1 MGDRCHI
8 YILMGEVLPDA
19 KNDHDAV
26 QTSGRGIA
34 ARPRYQHERD
44 GTSSRRS
51 LRQRGGALGEELD
64 EVYEQAYTQQ
74 VFEEACTQQVGSGE
88 LSEDEPEDAF
98 TTARIVPLRGDELV
112 VEEAIELPSIPGAVF
127 GIGRTAA
134 CGLKLIDTD
143 AAQPCV
149 HREHAEIRVGEA
161 GELTLTLV
169 GKGQCTFV
177 NGTALYHIALPWQT
191 YEQQPV
197 HLADGDELRFGGN
210 VGQGYSKFVYKL
222 LAPGVAR
229 PDRDAHPL
237 VAAPALLPK
246 PAKGAAPRVRATAQ
260 ASVPAPPLA
269 HATLKS
275 ASAPM
280 LARLVAI
287 NGTTTL
293 QLDATPRAKTLLF
306 DGAAIVIATRV
317 GGFDLHVKRPCVGY
331 ARAKAAAAATL
342 KAGDQRA
349 LHHGDRVT
357 LDAGNTV
364 VEFIC
369 ELPQER
375 AQAAASAASSST
387 AASFA
392 TATPSAVAALAADSS
407 GAASET
413 PDELAARLAV
423 IAQEEGLIRS
433 KLTSG
438 LTGRE
443 QREAQRSLSAAH
455 DALVG
460 VALSAAAGTSAEHAA
475 RVASNQLKK
484 VADDADRKRRH
495 EEAAHAAASA
505 KAQRREDHAPPAPPQ
520 PRPDVVRA
528 PGGRPAKRDRRT
540 YENRT
545 VARKRR
551 RLAQDERRHVE
562 IVHDD
567 GGSGGNDEGSGD
579 GGGSSGGSGGG
590 KGYCSKGYGGKG
602 SGAKGHGDKSYGS
615 GRGYSCDKGHGGGK
629 GYGGSKGYSGD
640 RGDSGNG
647 KSGKGKGGRG
657 KGKGKGGGGKGKGG
671 RGRGKG
677 GRSF

>member
-1 MGDRCHI
+1 MARLAPLEKTGKNMASPLLPLAVLTSQSAPPSSEL
-8 YILMGEVLPDA
+8 ILALMHTPE
-19 KNDHDAV
+19 
-26 QTSGRGIA
+26 I
-34 ARPRYQHERD
+34 
-44 GTSSRRS
+44 TSSRRS

-112 VEEAIELPSIPGAVF
+112 VDEAIELPSIPGAVF

-222 LAPGVAR
+222 LAPGVAP

-260 ASVPAPPLA
+260 ASVPAPPPA

-287 NGTTTL
+287 DGTTTL

-342 KAGDQRA
+342 KAGDQRT

-364 VEFIC
+364 VEFTC
-369 ELPQER
+369 ELPQEQP
-375 AQAAASAASSST
+375 QAAASAASSST
-387 AASFA
+387 A
-392 TATPSAVAALAADSS
+392 SAAVPGLSLTVACK
-407 GAASET
+407 T
-413 PDELAARLAV
+413 PDELAARLAML
-423 IAQEEGLIRS
+423 AQEEALIRA
-433 KLTSG
+433 KLTRG
-438 LTGRE
+438 LAGRE
-443 QREAQRSLSAAH
+443 QQEAQRSLSAAH

-460 VALSAAAGTSAEHAA
+460 VALGAATGTSAEHAT
-475 RVASNQLKK
+475 RVAANQLKK
-484 VADDADRKRRH
+484 VADDVDRKRRH
-495 EEAAHAAASA
+495 EEAAHTAASA
-505 KAQRREDHAPPAPPQ
+505 KAQRREEHAPPAPPQ
-520 PRPDVVRA
+520 ARPAIGRA
-528 PGGRPAKRDRRT
+528 PGGMPAKRDKRK

-562 IVHDD
+562 IVHDG

-602 SGAKGHGDKSYGS
+602 SGAKGRGDKSYGS

-640 RGDSGNG
+640 RGDYGNG
-647 KSGKGKGGRG
+647 KSG